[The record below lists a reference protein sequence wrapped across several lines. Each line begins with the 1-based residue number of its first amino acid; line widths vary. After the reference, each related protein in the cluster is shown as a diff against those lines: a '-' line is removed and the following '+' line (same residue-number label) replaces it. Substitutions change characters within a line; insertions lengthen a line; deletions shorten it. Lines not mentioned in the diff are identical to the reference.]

1 MRRSRDARGKT
12 GLPTRGR
19 PAEQLP
25 QGVLAIDVEATGL
38 NRDGRDEILQLAA
51 CDSDGHSFSRMY
63 RPEHHLSW
71 KAAERIHHI
80 SPRDVYDKPRI
91 TSPKASQELSD
102 LFRGARLLVGWNIIA
117 DMQMIEA
124 VGPMMEDFPCND
136 VMYDY
141 AYWEA
146 SVTGRPPRRCKLS
159 EAALAF
165 GIRFSAHD
173 AEEDARVTMAIR
185 KGLMQRGW
193 VPTISSYER
202 LAAARASKEVPS
214 RERICA

>member
-1 MRRSRDARGKT
+1 MPG
-12 GLPTRGR
+12 TRVGNL
-19 PAEQLP
+19 ADSLP
-25 QGVLAIDVEATGL
+25 QGVLSIDVEATGL

-51 CDSDGHSFSRMY
+51 CDSEGRQFSRMY

-91 TSPKASQELSD
+91 TSAKSSQELSD
-102 LFRGARLLVGWNIIA
+102 LFRGAKMLVGWNIIA

-141 AYWEA
+141 AYWMS
-146 SVTGRPPRRCKLS
+146 SVTGQPPRRCKLS
-159 EAALAF
+159 EAAMAF

-173 AEEDARVTMAIR
+173 ASEDARVTMAIR

-193 VPTISSYER
+193 IPTISSYDK
-202 LAAARASKEVPS
+202 LVAARASKEVPPKD
-214 RERICA
+214 RICM